1 MESKP
6 EEAPR
11 QGLFSRLLH
20 GHKNAEGEEEEVGA
34 TEEQQPATTTAQTA
48 PKQPKPP
55 QMMVENPTFEEGEQ
69 AATISMQ
76 RVAAERLLRPQ
87 EVEAGLEK
95 PQLSTH
101 PLPEPIIEGEEEGKD
116 IGGKG
121 MKLNPTTTPTTA
133 TTQQQEQ
140 QFDQLTP
147 PQRAAA
153 RLEAAGFRR
162 GRIIFDETQQQQATT
177 TTKQKVKEKG
187 RKSPT
192 FIQGER
198 IKVSHLEP
206 QEGAAA
212 AAPTATT
219 TKSEGRIPE
228 VEARPSW
235 EVQPISSPDVLESRA
250 RQHALRAQERQR
262 AVDTKQHHLEDL
274 RRQAKSFEEE
284 SQAILHQAAEER
296 ERVSVALEKTAR
308 YQHAEWRGYAQ
319 AEDSEHHRRQVIVQ
333 AQAPSKWAEDKDVEA
348 LKERQLASDLQY
360 HAEVLN
366 RRARSLIE
374 ESKQMA
380 EVSLEKIEEA
390 GEVSVQLGTASS
402 QVEEL
407 KGKMRVR
414 EASGMREYIEQC
426 RQEKGRLAARM
437 RQLDGEIDWA
447 ELQLD
452 KGQAEA
458 DDYRRILV
466 GRQSHIASLILKIAE
481 LREDSRA
488 ARDRSKAAAE
498 EAVEPAQVSHEK
510 YEQVQKHLDAA
521 ERLEKEAKQAE
532 EEALNIAKAAVEP
545 TRERQQHLRE
555 AAAAEMA
562 IKSAQQ
568 QADLVVSKL
577 QRELHEAEVKAER
590 AREMAE
596 RAEELEREV
605 EFEKMG
611 VEGEREM
618 EESYREEL
626 ERGPAVPPVVAI

>member
-1 MESKP
+1 MESNP
-6 EEAPR
+6 EELPR
-11 QGLFSRLLH
+11 QGLFSRLL
-20 GHKNAEGEEEEVGA
+20 G
-34 TEEQQPATTTAQTA
+34 QQTA
-48 PKQPKPP
+48 PKQPVTP
-55 QMMVENPTFEEGEQ
+55 QMMVENPTFEQQQQ
-69 AATISMQ
+69 ATTIFKQ
-76 RVAAERLLRPQ
+76 RVATQRLLRPQ
-87 EVEAGLEK
+87 EVEAGLQK

-101 PLPEPIIEGEEEGKD
+101 PLPEPITEEEEG
-116 IGGKG
+116 GGGDLGARG
-121 MKLNPTTTPTTA
+121 MEVKPTTTPTTQQA
-133 TTQQQEQ
+133 QQQQ
-140 QFDQLTP
+140 LDQVTP
-147 PQRAAA
+147 PQRAVA

-162 GRIIFDETQQQQATT
+162 GRIIFDDTQQQQITT
-177 TTKQKVKEKG
+177 ATKQEVKEKG

-192 FIQGER
+192 LIQGER

-212 AAPTATT
+212 
-219 TKSEGRIPE
+219 EGRIPI
-228 VEARPSW
+228 VEARPSF
-235 EVQPISSPDVLESRA
+235 EVQPISSPEVLQSRA
-250 RQHALRAQERQR
+250 RQHALRAQEHQR
-262 AVDTKQHHLEDL
+262 AVDTKEGQLEDL
-274 RRQAKSFEEE
+274 RRRAKSFEEE
-284 SQAILHQAAEER
+284 SQAILLQAAEER
-296 ERVSVALEKTAR
+296 ERVSAALEKTAQ

-319 AEDSEHHRRQVIVQ
+319 AENSEHHRRQVIVQ
-333 AQAPSKWAEDKDVEA
+333 AQAPSKWAEEKEVEA

-374 ESKQMA
+374 ESKEMA
-380 EVSLEKIEEA
+380 EVSLEKIEEV
-390 GEVSVQLGTASS
+390 GEVSVQLGTATS

-414 EASGMREYIEQC
+414 EVSGMKEFIEQC
-426 RQEKGRLAARM
+426 RQEKGRLAARI
-437 RQLDGEIDWA
+437 RELDGDIEWA

-458 DDYRRILV
+458 DDYRRILI

-498 EAVEPAQVSHEK
+498 VAVEPAQVSHEK
-510 YEQVQKHLDAA
+510 YAQVQRHVDAA
-521 ERLEKEAKQAE
+521 ERLEREAKQAE
-532 EEALNIAKAAVEP
+532 EEALRIAKAAVEP

-555 AAAAEMA
+555 AAAAETA

-590 AREMAE
+590 AKEMAE
-596 RAEELEREV
+596 RVEKLEREV
-605 EFEKMG
+605 VFDKMG
-611 VEGEREM
+611 VKGEREM